1 MKKLFLYSAIAG
13 IVFTSCTNTSKKA
26 EENQSAAM
34 TADSGEH
41 HYYIDVHNLEPG
53 KVTFADVAAAHQ
65 KDLATEGKY
74 NVSFKKFW
82 VDEKAGKVYCLS
94 EATKPSDVEN
104 THREAHGLMP
114 AAVYEVKSG
123 TEAAEVG
130 GKPMFIDVH
139 EMGAGK
145 VTAADVEGA
154 HQKDLAKEGA
164 HGVNFVNYY
173 VDEKQ
178 GLIFCVSEAADSNAV
193 KATHSEAHGLMPAYI
208 LAVKE
213 GK

>member
-1 MKKLFLYSAIAG
+1 MKHLFFTIAVGGLIFSSCNNSA
-13 IVFTSCTNTSKKA
+13 KKA
-26 EENQSAAM
+26 EENQNASNA
-34 TADSGEH
+34 TETGTK
-41 HYYIDVHNLEPG
+41 HYFIDVHNLEPG

-94 EATKPSDVEN
+94 EANSAADIES
-104 THREAHGLMP
+104 THKEAHGLMP
-114 AAVYEVKSG
+114 AKIYEVKGG
-123 TEAAEVG
+123 TEAAEMG
-130 GKPMFIDVH
+130 NKPMFLDVH

-154 HQKDLAKEGA
+154 HQKDLAKEKG
-164 HGVNFVNYY
+164 HDVNFVNYY
-173 VDEKQ
+173 VDEKE
-178 GLIFCVSEAADSNAV
+178 GVIFCLSEAPDSNAV
-193 KATHSEAHGLMPAYI
+193 KATHAEAHGLAPAYV